1 MPIHRIPDAVPAAP
15 LLPCPCMTSPSLSPI
30 SSPKSS
36 AESGSLSSAFTLHI
50 FPITRRPRRC
60 HPPLRT
66 TPHYT
71 TLAAWPTRVR
81 RSFGGTPAPRHP
93 AREPGAGGAHWQVP
107 VVFGTSA
114 QSFWVRLGRIANL
127 PRLEARG
134 VDGKLVGAW
143 KMEGGRWCGSGRGVR
158 QWFQRVGN
166 RHRFR
171 RRWSRYQLGPST
183 STGALM
189 WRWKGDEVVTDGSGV
204 DEEVDIYIGEGEWMN
219 AESKT
224 GVDVGRWLGRWE
236 PSGVLCESAKW
247 MNA

>member
-1 MPIHRIPDAVPAAP
+1 MVD
-15 LLPCPCMTSPSLSPI
+15 
-30 SSPKSS
+30 SPKCFCPVGQVSVPRRGTTLRPELGNGRGRGGNVGV
-36 AESGSLSSAFTLHI
+36 ESGVGKA
-50 FPITRRPRRC
+50 
-60 HPPLRT
+60 
-66 TPHYT
+66 
-71 TLAAWPTRVR
+71 
-81 RSFGGTPAPRHP
+81 GT
-93 AREPGAGGAHWQVP
+93 REPGAGGAHWQVP